1 MPQAPRAQRPPS
13 RLSGEG
19 SLTRERE
26 ALLGSGSGVHATSEG
41 EAPRLWWS
49 LMGLSPSSA
58 VLCWRTGDQ
67 CAVRVKTA
75 GAAMGILVGKWC
87 LVGFAGSLIVAATDQ
102 WGFQVNFRCCLAAAN
117 WVVAPVRESGY
128 ANLFCWTLRHPG

>member
-1 MPQAPRAQRPPS
+1 MQRPPS

-49 LMGLSPSSA
+49 LTSLSPSHA
-58 VLCWRTGDQ
+58 VLCWWTVDQ

-75 GAAMGILVGKWC
+75 GAAIGILVAKWC
-87 LVGFAGSLIVAATDQ
+87 LVGFSGSLFVVATDQ
-102 WGFQVNFRCCLAAAN
+102 RGFSVNFRCCLAAA
-117 WVVAPVRESGY
+117 
-128 ANLFCWTLRHPG
+128 